1 MEARVLEALQAANTG
16 RLEAPANPPA
26 AGPVFLLEGQE
37 DDLFEVGIEGVAL
50 NPNRK

>member
-1 MEARVLEALQAANTG
+1 M
-16 RLEAPANPPA
+16 EAPANLPA
-26 AGPVFLLEGQE
+26 AGSFSWKEQD